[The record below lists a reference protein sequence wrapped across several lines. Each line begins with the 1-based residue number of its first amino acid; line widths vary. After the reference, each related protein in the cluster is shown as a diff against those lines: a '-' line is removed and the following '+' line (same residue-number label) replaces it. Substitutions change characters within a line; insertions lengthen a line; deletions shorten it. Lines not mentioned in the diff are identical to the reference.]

1 VLDQPDSLAEHGP
14 ADLVAIEQLGLGT
27 QQLADRPAL
36 RDHIAHDAVG
46 DPRGALGSGADA
58 RPPRSVSLAF
68 LRWSWS
74 SAQGYPG
81 VHMGGELPTAVT
93 AI

>member
-1 VLDQPDSLAEHGP
+1 
-14 ADLVAIEQLGLGT
+14 
-27 QQLADRPAL
+27 
-36 RDHIAHDAVG
+36 
-46 DPRGALGSGADA
+46 
-58 RPPRSVSLAF
+58 